1 MANKKPT
8 PLRDEKAAPIEEL
21 QMQVS
26 ALAAAVNTLAE
37 NKTQTEMKLSEQFQR
52 TVSTAVVSAVK
63 NMLDERQRQIKGEEA
78 RNAKGETTP
87 DYQTLAKRYD
97 EVLTKYNNLL
107 DFHKKHWPE
116 LVNQCNNTVSSIGEQ
131 SRQNSESLTKIA
143 AFIDKANEGLL
154 SDCVPPPFPKR
165 IAEIRPF
172 LKRYPLYVA
181 KRLRLLQRI
190 RKFMH
195 FCAFAAWIFVLCFL
209 CFIAYENA
217 RLRTVEEKY
226 ILLRDFS
233 RLDKSTSERADFIEW
248 LYSDEDE
255 HRQKIDTLWQMRRER
270 LQGKRRK

>member
-1 MANKKPT
+1 M
-8 PLRDEKAAPIEEL
+8 
-21 QMQVS
+21 
-26 ALAAAVNTLAE
+26 VNTILARRV
-37 NKTQTEMKLSEQFQR
+37 NHI
-52 TVSTAVVSAVK
+52 V
-63 NMLDERQRQIKGEEA
+63 
-78 RNAKGETTP
+78 AKGDNP
-87 DYQTLAKRYD
+87 A
-97 EVLTKYNNLL
+97 
-107 DFHKKHWPE
+107 WPKG
-116 LVNQCNNTVSSIGEQ
+116 SKSRGFSIGEQ
-131 SRQNSESLTKIA
+131 NRQNSESLTKIV
-143 AFIDKANEGLL
+143 AFIDKTNEGLL

-172 LKRYPLYVA
+172 LKRSPLYVA
-181 KRLRLLQRI
+181 KRLRLLQRV
-190 RKFMH
+190 RKLMH

-270 LQGKRRK
+270 LEGKRRK